1 MPNYEILM
9 PNYQF
14 PRSGRLLTD
23 RTSVLQ
29 LYYMKLKW
37 LSTRDLV
44 GRPGAAL
51 KSLPRDG
58 AALITSNGKPRAI
71 LLAVDE
77 NSFMDDVTAILGF
90 LGAQGLQRA
99 RAKSVATGHANRSD
113 DEIDA
118 VIKKTRAARRR
129 SAK

>member
-1 MPNYEILM
+1 M
-9 PNYQF
+9 
-14 PRSGRLLTD
+14 S
-23 RTSVLQ
+23 
-29 LYYMKLKW
+29 YMKLKW

-58 AALITSNGKPRAI
+58 AALITSNGKPRAL

-77 NSFMDDVTAILGF
+77 VSFLDDVTAILGF
-90 LGAQGLQRA
+90 LGSQGLQRA
-99 RAKSVATGHANRSD
+99 RAKSAATGHANLSD
-113 DEIDA
+113 DAIDA
-118 VIKKTRAARRR
+118 VIAKARAARRR

>member
-1 MPNYEILM
+1 
-9 PNYQF
+9 
-14 PRSGRLLTD
+14 
-23 RTSVLQ
+23 
-29 LYYMKLKW
+29 MKLKW

-58 AALITSNGKPRAI
+58 AALITSNGKPRAL

-99 RAKSVATGHANRSD
+99 HAKSVATGHDNRSD

>member
-1 MPNYEILM
+1 MLLILENLSLDTFPMPI
-9 PNYQF
+9 P
-14 PRSGRLLTD
+14 PLTY

-58 AALITSNGKPRAI
+58 AALITSNGKPRAL

-90 LGAQGLQRA
+90 LGHRA
-99 RAKSVATGHANRSD
+99 CSAHARNPLPPAAPTGATTRS
-113 DEIDA
+113 
-118 VIKKTRAARRR
+118 TP
-129 SAK
+129 